1 MTVRP
6 TTGKAEK
13 LKQKCVAV
21 LAKTHVSINDVL
33 EVIGL
38 MVSVFPGVE
47 YAQLEISG

>member
-6 TTGKAEK
+6 TTEKAEK

-21 LAKTHVSINDVL
+21 LAKTHVSINVL